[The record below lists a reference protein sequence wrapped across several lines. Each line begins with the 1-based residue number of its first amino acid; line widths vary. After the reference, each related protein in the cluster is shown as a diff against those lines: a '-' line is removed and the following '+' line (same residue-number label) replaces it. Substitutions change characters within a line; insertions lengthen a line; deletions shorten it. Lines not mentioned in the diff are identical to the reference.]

1 VVNYQEAALRTLTY
15 LVASTID
22 GFIAPPDGSDP
33 SGELLGTQGEHM
45 SALVAEYPD
54 IVPVQA
60 REVLGLADTD
70 NKHFDTVVEGR
81 NSYETGLRAGVANA
95 YPHLRHLVFSRTLT
109 ESPDPG
115 VELVATDP
123 VERIRE
129 LKQEDGKNIW
139 LVGGAGLARSLRS
152 EIDELMV
159 KLHPVAAGA
168 GIPLFGGEFRPQ
180 RFRLVHSQAFDS
192 GVLHLTYR
200 K

>member
-1 VVNYQEAALRTLTY
+1 VRTLTY
-15 LVASTID
+15 LVAATLD

-33 SGELLGTQGEHM
+33 SADLLGTQGDHLP
-45 SALVAEYPD
+45 ALVADYPD
-54 IVPVQA
+54 IIPVQA
-60 REVLGLADTD
+60 REMLGLADAE

-81 NSYETGLRAGVANA
+81 NSYRLGLEAGINNA
-95 YPHLRHLVFSRTLT
+95 YPHLRHLVFSRSLT

-129 LKQEDGKNIW
+129 LKQEDGKKIW
-139 LVGGAGLARSLRS
+139 LVGGAALARSLRP
-152 EIDELMV
+152 EIDELMI
-159 KLHPVAAGA
+159 KMHPVVSGA

-180 RFRLVHSQAFDS
+180 RFRLVHSQTFDS

-200 K
+200 T